1 MKELRKKTNL
11 TIFMILTVIVIALLA
26 VLNINSYRREYAN
39 IERALKVFDERGGF
53 RDGPPMQDG
62 KNPGA
67 QMQKPRELDNMM
79 IMDNEVYTVRLS
91 ADGTIEDIVSHGTG
105 SDDFDVEGIAAI
117 ISAKAADVSGE
128 RIFIG
133 NLYTDDYS
141 YLYRKGDLIVILNN
155 AEKSGKLKALLLES
169 VLLFLI
175 MEAVLFVVSKL
186 ITGWIVKPAE
196 EAFQRQKE
204 FIADASHEL
213 KTPLAV
219 ITASA
224 DALAEEETDDEGSRY
239 LKNIRCESDRMNR
252 LIMGLLDLSKL
263 EDTANAS
270 SYREEDLSKIIEKTC
285 LAFDGIAFEQ
295 AVTITSDIEENL
307 KLKCSRD
314 EMEKMFQAILD
325 NAVKHSYKDTTIT
338 VSARAAKGSIV
349 VKIMNTGDPI
359 PAEECEKIF
368 ERFYRSD
375 RSRNRADNRYG
386 LGLAIAKRIAM
397 NHNGTI
403 RAYSK
408 DQITTFEIVF
418 RK

>member
-62 KNPGA
+62 KNLGA
-67 QMQKPRELDNMM
+67 KMQKPRELDNMM

-91 ADGTIEDIVSHGTG
+91 VDGTIEDIVSHGTG

-386 LGLAIAKRIAM
+386 LGLAIAKRIVM